1 MTQRLCQMKE
11 AESNQLLKGL
21 PLFPDSLPTLS
32 QKQCKQ
38 ILTPI
43 LSGPGRLPYRSS
55 PTSSPSPQLPSATI
69 GTREQQRSK
78 AQEQRKGFIINCSVS
93 TNVNHRTPKGIV
105 TLQKSQSWEMETQTR
120 CQASSI
126 PNWHFLISITAHP
139 AQEAETQR
147 ETDPA

>member
-11 AESNQLLKGL
+11 AESNQLLEGL

-105 TLQKSQSWEMETQTR
+105 TLQKSKLGNGNPDQMPGILYPILALPDFYHCTPCTGSR
-120 CQASSI
+120 
-126 PNWHFLISITAHP
+126 
-139 AQEAETQR
+139 
-147 ETDPA
+147 DPEED